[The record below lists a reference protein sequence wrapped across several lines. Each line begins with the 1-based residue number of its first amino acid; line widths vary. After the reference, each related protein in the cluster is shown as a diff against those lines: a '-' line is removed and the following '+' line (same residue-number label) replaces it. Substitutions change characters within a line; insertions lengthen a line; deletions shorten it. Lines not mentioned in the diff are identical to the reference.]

1 MLLKNL
7 SSRLAVAIAF
17 AAPNIAALG
26 GGRFSALRSKYAGML
41 SPELH
46 SANEQSASVVS
57 HNLSV
62 PINHFS
68 NDSKYEPDLDGTFNL
83 RYWFDSTYYKDG
95 GPVIVILAGELDAT
109 VRLPRFGN
117 GIAKILAEATGGISV
132 LLEHRYYG
140 ASFPVQDVSARDLR
154 FLTTEQALADVAY
167 FAQHVQF
174 PGLQAKLT
182 SRDAPYILYG
192 GSYAGGM
199 SALARKIYPDVFWG
213 AISSSGVTAA
223 IDSYWQYFDTLRTII
238 PEECS
243 ATVQTLTKIVDSML
257 FDGDRSRAHAIKSL
271 FNLETLLDDEF
282 AEVISAP
289 LSYFALGHW
298 DSEQDFAAFSFYCAA
313 ITSNE
318 ALFASTL
325 QLRADA
331 QRILSLAGVEEKAG
345 IYTSR
350 MLNYIGYMK
359 DFVRQECKGEDVRKC
374 MSLRLREEKPE
385 EQRSAERM
393 WNYQTCSQYV
403 QAIH

>member
-1 MLLKNL
+1 MLFKNL
-7 SSRLAVAIAF
+7 SSSLAAAIAF
-17 AAPNIAALG
+17 VAPSIAALG
-26 GGRFSALRSKYAGML
+26 GWRFSASHIRDGRIV
-41 SPELH
+41 SPELNT
-46 SANEQSASVVS
+46 ANELRASIVS

-68 NDSKYEPDLDGTFNL
+68 NDSKYDPDLDGTFNL
-83 RYWFDSTYYKDG
+83 RYWFDSTYYKEG

-140 ASFPVQDVSARDLR
+140 ASFPFRDVSVRGLR

-182 SRDAPYILYG
+182 SRDTPYILYG

-243 ATVQTLTKIVDSML
+243 AAVQTLTKVVDAML
-257 FDGDRSRAHAIKSL
+257 FDSDRSRAHAIKSL
-271 FNLETLLDDEF
+271 FGLETLLDDEF

-298 DSEQDFAAFSFYCAA
+298 DNEQDFAAFSFYCAA

-318 ALFASTL
+318 ALFTSTL
-325 QLRADA
+325 QLRASA
-331 QRILSLAGVEEKAG
+331 RRILSQAGLEDKAG

-350 MLNYIGYMK
+350 MLNYVGYIH
-359 DFVRQECKGEDVRKC
+359 DFVRQECKGENVRKC
-374 MSLRLREEKPE
+374 MSLRLREDRPE
-385 EQRSAERM
+385 EQRSSDRM
-393 WNYQTCSQYV
+393 WNYQTCTQYV
-403 QAIH
+403 QVIH